1 MGYKIKT
8 DHSKMEKAAEVI
20 ETYVGNM
27 DTKMSNADRAV
38 LMMQSNWKGVD
49 AGALKGKWDTVKDK
63 DSTYGRMKTSLENY
77 ANYLKNAADK
87 YKAAQIDAINRANK
101 LPKW

>member
-27 DTKMSNADRAV
+27 DTKMSNADRAEC
-38 LMMQSNWKGVD
+38 D
-49 AGALKGKWDTVKDK
+49 FC
-63 DSTYGRMKTSLENY
+63 
-77 ANYLKNAADK
+77 
-87 YKAAQIDAINRANK
+87 
-101 LPKW
+101 PK

>member
-49 AGALKGKWDTVKDK
+49 L
-63 DSTYGRMKTSLENY
+63 SL
-77 ANYLKNAADK
+77 
-87 YKAAQIDAINRANK
+87 IHI
-101 LPKW
+101 

>member
-38 LMMQSNWKGVD
+38 LMMQSNWKG
-49 AGALKGKWDTVKDK
+49 AL
-63 DSTYGRMKTSLENY
+63 SQYGNF
-77 ANYLKNAADK
+77 
-87 YKAAQIDAINRANK
+87 
-101 LPKW
+101 

>member
-8 DHSKMEKAAEVI
+8 DHNKMEKAAETI
-20 ETYVGNM
+20 ETYIGNM

-38 LMMQSNWKGVD
+38 ITMLSNWKGTD
-49 AGALKGKWDTVKDK
+49 ASAFKGKWNTVKEK
-63 DSTYGRMKTSLENY
+63 DSTYGRMKTSLESY
-77 ANYLKNAADK
+77 ANFLKNAAGK